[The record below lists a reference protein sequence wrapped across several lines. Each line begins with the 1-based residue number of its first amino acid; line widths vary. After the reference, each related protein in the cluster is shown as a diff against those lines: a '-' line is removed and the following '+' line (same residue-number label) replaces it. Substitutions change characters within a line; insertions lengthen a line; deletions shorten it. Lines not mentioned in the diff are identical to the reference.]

1 MGKSTRNCR
10 FCETTRALVSSVPAV
25 VRKGAL
31 TLAELVRL
39 KRDEMGS
46 KQRDGTAPPVDG
58 QPVDDGDLYFR
69 GMRVEYSPSFEPAQG
84 REHQAPVSRHSP
96 EGFDEILEQREE

>member
-1 MGKSTRNCR
+1 MGKITRSCR
-10 FCETTRALVSSVPAV
+10 FCESTRALVSSVPAV

-46 KQRDGTAPPVDG
+46 KQRDGTPPPVEG
-58 QPVDDGDLYFR
+58 QPV
-69 GMRVEYSPSFEPAQG
+69 QG

-96 EGFDEILEQREE
+96 EGFDEILGQREE